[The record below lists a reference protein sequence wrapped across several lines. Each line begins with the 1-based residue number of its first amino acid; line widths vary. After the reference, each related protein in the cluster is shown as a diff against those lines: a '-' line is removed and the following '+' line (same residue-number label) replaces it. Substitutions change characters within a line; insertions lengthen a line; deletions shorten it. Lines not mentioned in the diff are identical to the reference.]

1 MKRSFVPILLL
12 LVGIAAAQ
20 RLPED
25 VVPVHYQIT
34 LAPDLKNATF
44 RGDEGIDVRLL
55 KPASEVVLNSAEI
68 MFGEVSVT
76 AAGSTQSA
84 KVTTDDK
91 AETATLTLPS
101 ALSAGPAVI
110 HIKFTGTLNDKLR
123 GFYLSKTKRRNYAA
137 TQFEATDARRAFP
150 CFDEP
155 AMKATFDVS
164 VVADNGDTAISNA
177 KILSDT
183 PGPGEG
189 KHTIKFGTSPKM
201 SSYLVALAVGD
212 FQCLEGG
219 ADGIPIRVCA
229 VPEKKEMGH
238 FALESAEQILK
249 FYDRYYGIKYP
260 FGKLDLVGLPDFA
273 AGAMENTAAIFYRET
288 ALLIDD
294 KTASVEAH
302 KGVAGAN
309 AHEMAHMWFG
319 DLVTMNWWDD
329 VWLNEGFATWM
340 SAKPIAAWKPGWN
353 TAVDEVQ
360 GTSGSLTG
368 DSMKATRAIHA
379 TANEASTP
387 EQIGQLFDGIAYG
400 KTAAVLRMIESWL
413 GEETFRKGV
422 NAYLQQHAYGNAR
435 AADFWNVM
443 ATVSGKPVDKM
454 MPTWVEQPGAP
465 LLSVKAQCRGVQTV
479 LQLSQR
485 RFFDDPAAMQAS
497 NSELWELP
505 VCIKAPGAKSPTCEL
520 MTQKEQAFKLRG
532 CAPWLFVNAGAHG
545 YYRTEY
551 SPEMIAKLAPNAEQ
565 ALTPGERIMLIGD
578 EWAMARSGRHSIGD
592 YLNLVQGLGAE
603 RTRQVVQSF
612 SGPLAYIASRLAS
625 DQDKEAYRAWLRGLF
640 RPLYNQLGWDP
651 KPGETDETRSLRAAV
666 LSILGYPARD
676 PEVMREATAV
686 ARRYL
691 QDPASVDPNVA
702 GLAMSLAAY
711 QGDAQLY
718 DEYLA
723 HAKSANSPEE
733 HYRYMGAL
741 SAFREPALAERSLQA
756 ILSPDVRV
764 QDMFGPLAG
773 LLSNEDTQDLAW
785 NFLKTHWDEVQKKS
799 GGGLGGGFGFV
810 ASFFCT
816 AEARQDVQQ
825 WFAQHPDPGGDRQLR
840 QGLERLDDCVRMR
853 KTQSENLSNWLK
865 QHGSTAGQ

>member
-68 MFGEVSVT
+68 MFGEASVT
-76 AAGSTQSA
+76 AAGSTQPA

-91 AETATLTLPS
+91 AETATLTVPN

-294 KTASVEAH
+294 KTASVGAH
-302 KGVAGAN
+302 KGVAETN

-368 DSMKATRAIHA
+368 DSMKATRA
-379 TANEASTP
+379 P
-387 EQIGQLFDGIAYG
+387 
-400 KTAAVLRMIESWL
+400 
-413 GEETFRKGV
+413 
-422 NAYLQQHAYGNAR
+422 
-435 AADFWNVM
+435 
-443 ATVSGKPVDKM
+443 GKP
-454 MPTWVEQPGAP
+454 T
-465 LLSVKAQCRGVQTV
+465 
-479 LQLSQR
+479 R
-485 RFFDDPAAMQAS
+485 RTRSRNCLTAS
-497 NSELWELP
+497 
-505 VCIKAPGAKSPTCEL
+505 
-520 MTQKEQAFKLRG
+520 R
-532 CAPWLFVNAGAHG
+532 
-545 YYRTEY
+545 
-551 SPEMIAKLAPNAEQ
+551 
-565 ALTPGERIMLIGD
+565 
-578 EWAMARSGRHSIGD
+578 MAR
-592 YLNLVQGLGAE
+592 
-603 RTRQVVQSF
+603 
-612 SGPLAYIASRLAS
+612 
-625 DQDKEAYRAWLRGLF
+625 
-640 RPLYNQLGWDP
+640 RPP
-651 KPGETDETRSLRAAV
+651 CCA
-666 LSILGYPARD
+666 
-676 PEVMREATAV
+676 
-686 ARRYL
+686 
-691 QDPASVDPNVA
+691 
-702 GLAMSLAAY
+702 
-711 QGDAQLY
+711 
-718 DEYLA
+718 
-723 HAKSANSPEE
+723 
-733 HYRYMGAL
+733 
-741 SAFREPALAERSLQA
+741 
-756 ILSPDVRV
+756 
-764 QDMFGPLAG
+764 
-773 LLSNEDTQDLAW
+773 
-785 NFLKTHWDEVQKKS
+785 
-799 GGGLGGGFGFV
+799 
-810 ASFFCT
+810 
-816 AEARQDVQQ
+816 
-825 WFAQHPDPGGDRQLR
+825 
-840 QGLERLDDCVRMR
+840 
-853 KTQSENLSNWLK
+853 
-865 QHGSTAGQ
+865 